1 MRCIHVT
8 TLTSFSSQFLKIIN
22 KVLPRHPYRTRA
34 LTRVM
39 DELEKQNV
47 EMRNNIDEMKI
58 QMSEILEKLDALGR
72 KEPEGTPQGPVYGP
86 SYQLDFNPVQ
96 MGPIPLTM
104 QVPQQIHVESSEV

>member
-1 MRCIHVT
+1 MHCIHVT

-22 KVLPRHPYRTRA
+22 KVLPRRPYRTRA
-34 LTRVM
+34 QTRVM

-72 KEPEGTPQGPVYGP
+72 KEP
-86 SYQLDFNPVQ
+86 
-96 MGPIPLTM
+96 
-104 QVPQQIHVESSEV
+104 

>member
-1 MRCIHVT
+1 M
-8 TLTSFSSQFLKIIN
+8 
-22 KVLPRHPYRTRA
+22 LPQHPYRTRT

-72 KEPEGTPQGPVYGP
+72 KEPEGTPRASIWPEL
-86 SYQLDFNPVQ
+86 SIWL
-96 MGPIPLTM
+96 
-104 QVPQQIHVESSEV
+104 